1 MSMAGDFME
10 GNEFTAIDAAGAAW
24 SIKSILSNVQ
34 RTSFLIEIFV
44 LAITALA
51 VILTIFLAI
60 KLLRILFGC
69 LKMVY
74 EKISDKFGALNFSAT
89 SITSIPM
96 RIFYF
101 IRKKIFK
108 KNSPS

>member
-1 MSMAGDFME
+1 ME

-24 SIKSILSNVQ
+24 SIKSILSNMQ

-44 LAITALA
+44 LAITVLA
-51 VILTIFLAI
+51 ILLTIFLAI
-60 KLLRILFGC
+60 KILRIISGF
-69 LKMVY
+69 LKIAY
-74 EKISDKFGALNFSAT
+74 EKISDKFGAVNFSAT
-89 SITSIPM
+89 SITSIPT

-101 IRKKIFK
+101 IRKKISK